1 MESMT
6 MVCLNKFPVTVHIFD
21 ISHQQMTT
29 KFFDMNLMEERDAS
43 AAAEMFSG
51 VDKLFIKHGISW
63 DLVTAFGVDKTNAN
77 IGEHNL

>member
-1 MESMT
+1 

-51 VDKLFIKHGISW
+51 VDKLFIKHGIS
-63 DLVTAFGVDKTNAN
+63 
-77 IGEHNL
+77 